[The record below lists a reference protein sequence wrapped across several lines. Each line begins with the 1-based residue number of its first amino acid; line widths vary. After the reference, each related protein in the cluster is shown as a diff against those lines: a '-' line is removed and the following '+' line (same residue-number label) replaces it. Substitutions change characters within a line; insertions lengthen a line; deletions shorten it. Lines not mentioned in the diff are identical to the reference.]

1 MQEDKNVK
9 KKGFLKGMKA
19 ELKKVIWPT
28 GKQVVK
34 STLITI
40 AFVLMISIALIIL
53 NFVFN
58 WLSTTW
64 INHLPGGETIINS
77 VVSGETTE
85 DISENLS
92 GEASLLSG
100 EDVSN
105 ESVSGE

>member
-105 ESVSGE
+105 ESISGE